1 MPLTSTKT
9 NLQDGFTLLEVLI
22 SLVILSIGLLGL
34 AALQTTSLK
43 QNQGAYYR
51 SQSAQL
57 SYFITDRMRANIS
70 GLPDYITTDASDAS
84 KINSCRTSAGCSPEN
99 MAENDLYEWFLAL
112 NDALPSPNAT
122 ISLNGSVYSINITW
136 DDNRDNNST
145 NDPQFITTFSP

>member
-1 MPLTSTKT
+1 MSLTSPKT
-9 NLQDGFTLLEVLI
+9 DLQNGFTLLEVLI

-70 GLPDYITTDASDAS
+70 GLSGYVTTDASEAS
-84 KINSCRTSAGCSPEN
+84 SVSSCSTSAGCSPAN

-112 NDALPSPNAT
+112 NGALPSPNAT
-122 ISLNGSVYSINITW
+122 ISLNGSVYSISITW
-136 DDNRDNNST
+136 DDNRDNDSA